1 MFSVS
6 ISRAQKTDAL
16 GTYTPYSMFGLGQM
30 VFDGSSYN
38 MSMGGIGVGIRD
50 NRYINYVNPAS
61 ITARDTLAFMLDFG
75 LLQKNIYGRDRN
87 GNTSAYNICN
97 MQNFAFTV
105 PIYRKSA
112 FIIGIQPYSNVGYKF
127 LSTETDKELVSEIG
141 DIKYQKYG
149 TGSIYQLFFGAAVTF
164 AKYFT
169 VFREKIPA

>member
-38 MSMGGIGVGIRD
+38 MSMGGIGVGIID

-75 LLQKNIYGRDRN
+75 LLQKNIYGR
-87 GNTSAYNICN
+87 GLTA
-97 MQNFAFTV
+97 
-105 PIYRKSA
+105 
-112 FIIGIQPYSNVGYKF
+112 
-127 LSTETDKELVSEIG
+127 
-141 DIKYQKYG
+141 
-149 TGSIYQLFFGAAVTF
+149 
-164 AKYFT
+164 
-169 VFREKIPA
+169 